1 MFLIPLSGYN
11 ATLTYVH
18 VSIGMM
24 CPVALNPLSRVCV
37 GVANIVRLFVSA
49 FLSNSFMHIH
59 VDNTTPFELF
69 GELQF
74 IIALSMCFLSDD
86 DELVQNK

>member
-11 ATLTYVH
+11 LTLTYVH
-18 VSIGMM
+18 VSIGMLY
-24 CPVALNPLSRVCV
+24 PVALNPLSRAHV
-37 GVANIVRLFVSA
+37 GVANIARLFISA
-49 FLSNSFMHIH
+49 FLSNSFKCIH
-59 VDNTTPFELF
+59 VENTTPFELF

-86 DELVQNK
+86 DELVENK